1 MKVLLSILCA
11 GKDPYKYME
20 NSNNVNEIIKSIIAN
35 GMLKR
40 YQNANSQI
48 KSGMRVNWRI
58 LLHSSNLTQHEIL
71 KINMDNIPPI
81 DFIDLIQ
88 GYCDRDFTV
97 QSYFIQTCF
106 DKIDISQLT
115 NEDKKELLEMY
126 ALMFAE

>member
-1 MKVLLSILCA
+1 
-11 GKDPYKYME
+11 
-20 NSNNVNEIIKSIIAN
+20 
-35 GMLKR
+35 
-40 YQNANSQI
+40 
-48 KSGMRVNWRI
+48 MRVNWRI

-88 GYCDRDFTV
+88 GYCERDFTV
-97 QSYFIQTCF
+97 QPYFIQTCF

-126 ALMFAE
+126 ALIVYD